1 MKVQTPMQNLTSM
14 TFLNASSPEALACA
28 RQEMCSRMEDVD
40 KLSISLLSMSPP
52 TLVSLCLRLSFSFSE
67 GGGDES

>member
-1 MKVQTPMQNLTSM
+1 
-14 TFLNASSPEALACA
+14 
-28 RQEMCSRMEDVD
+28 MCSRMEDVD